1 MISKWHRMDMAA
13 LLEISKHTT
22 SPGIHQLGTTALPA
36 QIQSMPGAA
45 FYFINVYADPL
56 DLSNNTIAGG
66 ELAVIRNDK
75 GLWKAYNYV
84 FASSGDGLVYF
95 NGPYKDFAEHHF
107 SSTLSVSLE
116 NLFGNFPSSTQ
127 KSA

>member
-1 MISKWHRMDMAA
+1 
-13 LLEISKHTT
+13 
-22 SPGIHQLGTTALPA
+22 
-36 QIQSMPGAA
+36 MPGAA
-45 FYFINVYADPL
+45 SYFIDVYADPL
-56 DLSNNTIAGG
+56 DLGNNTIAGG

-107 SSTLSVSLE
+107 SSTSSVSLE